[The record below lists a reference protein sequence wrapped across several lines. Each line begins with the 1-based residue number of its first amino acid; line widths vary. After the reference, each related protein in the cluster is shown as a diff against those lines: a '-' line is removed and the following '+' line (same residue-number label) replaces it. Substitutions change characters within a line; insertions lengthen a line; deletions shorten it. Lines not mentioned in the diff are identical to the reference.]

1 MAAFKKFK
9 GRGFEICKGFE
20 IKNPKLPERSTANSA
35 GYDFTVVEDQI
46 IPPSFVYTLSLGQ
59 RTALEKPTLVPTGI
73 KAYMQ
78 PDEALFLYNR
88 SSNPGKLGLVL
99 ANSVGVIDA
108 DYHSN
113 PDNDGH
119 IMFAFYNM
127 SGSPVK
133 LERGMKIGQGIF
145 QKYLKVDFDA
155 SSGERKGGF
164 GSTSI

>member
-20 IKNPKLPERSTANSA
+20 IKNPKLPERSTTNSA
-35 GYDFTVVEDQI
+35 GYDFTVIENQVIQPYSE
-46 IPPSFVYTLSLGQ
+46 VNV
-59 RTALEKPTLVPTGI
+59 KPTLVPTGI

-88 SSNPGKLGLVL
+88 SSNPIKFGLVL
-99 ANSVGVIDA
+99 ANSVGVVDS
-108 DYHSN
+108 DYYSN

-119 IMFAFYNM
+119 IMFAFYNF

-145 QKYLKVDFDA
+145 QKYLKVDFD
-155 SSGERKGGF
+155 STSGERKGGF